1 MTKILSI
8 FLAFQVL
15 LSSLSFNIGMHFCGE
30 SLKSF
35 ALFGKAVPCEHSPLA
50 ENHSGMKDCPF
61 HSQQKKSDKDDCC
74 KDKEV
79 KVEGQ
84 AIDTTISYFN
94 FDFSPHFE
102 FIAAYAVSLLNLFQE
117 KTYSSKFLN
126 YKPPQMRTDIP
137 LLIQTFLI

>member
-35 ALFGKAVPCEHSPLA
+35 SLYDKAEPCEHSPLA
-50 ENHSGMKDCPF
+50 EYHSGMKDCPI
-61 HSQQKKSDKDDCC
+61 HSQQKKSEKDDCC
-74 KDKEV
+74 NDKQV

-84 AIDTTISYFN
+84 DMDTTISSFSL
-94 FDFSPHFE
+94 DFTPHFE

-117 KTYSSKFLN
+117 ETYSSKFLN

>member
-30 SLKSF
+30 SLKSLS
-35 ALFGKAVPCEHSPLA
+35 LFNKAEPCEHSTMAA
-50 ENHSGMKDCPF
+50 EHSTMKECPF
-61 HSQQKKSDKDDCC
+61 HSQQRKSDKDDCC
-74 KDKEV
+74 NDKEV

-84 AIDTTISYFN
+84 DIDTTISYFN

-102 FIAAYAVSLLNLFQE
+102 FIAAYAVSLLNHFQE
-117 KTYSSKFLN
+117 ETYSSKFLN
-126 YKPPQMRTDIP
+126 YKPPLIRTDIP
-137 LLIQTFLI
+137 VLVQTFLI